1 MPKKLIIIAIT
12 AYILAVG
19 VFSLSAKLY
28 PPGIRDDIRVVP
40 PVEVVRSVS
49 LGHQGFVAD
58 LLLAKITI
66 HSGSLMWKPLDI
78 NFDSEW
84 AYGTVDLITDLDP
97 KFFKAYLYSA
107 MGMIHNFDDVHRAR
121 PIVEKGI
128 AVFPDNWE
136 LPFWIGYNYYAYF
149 HDYDTAGKY
158 LWQAYNKP
166 DAPKN
171 FLSLML
177 STLRQAGDYEK
188 ALVVIEQMFNEATDA
203 SLKMVYAKRM
213 IQLENLLVLQNAARI
228 YKDVRGHLP
237 EDIETMVSEGLLP
250 EIPEDPFGMPYK
262 IDHDS
267 EALVVLGRKAPDE
280 D

>member
-1 MPKKLIIIAIT
+1 MSKKLIIIAIT

-107 MGMIHNFDDVHRAR
+107 MGMIHSFDDVHRAR

-149 HDYDTAGKY
+149 HDYDTAGEY

-262 IDHDS
+262 IDPDS
-267 EALVVLGRKAPDE
+267 EALVVLGKKNPDE

>member
-1 MPKKLIIIAIT
+1 MSKKLIIIALT
-12 AYILAVG
+12 AYILAVA
-19 VFSLSAKLY
+19 VFTLSARIY

-40 PVEVVRSVS
+40 PAEMVRAVS

-84 AYGTVDLITDLDP
+84 AYGTIDLVTDLDP
-97 KFFKAYLYSA
+97 RFLKAYIYSA
-107 MGMIHNFDDVHRAR
+107 MGMIHDFDDVHRAR

-128 AVFPDNWE
+128 AVFPDSWE
-136 LPFWIGYNYYAYF
+136 LPFWIGYDYYAYF
-149 HDYDTAGKY
+149 HDYDIAGEY

-166 DAPKN
+166 DAPRN

-188 ALVVIEQMFNEATDA
+188 ALVVIEQMFNEATDD

-213 IQLENLLVLQNAARI
+213 IQLENLLVLQNAART
-228 YKDVRGHLP
+228 YRDVRGHLP
-237 EDIETMVSEGLLP
+237 RDIETMVREGLLP
-250 EIPEDPFGMPYK
+250 EIPEDPFGMPYR
-262 IDHDS
+262 IDPES
-267 EALVVLGRKAPDE
+267 EALVVLGKKNPD
-280 D
+280 DD